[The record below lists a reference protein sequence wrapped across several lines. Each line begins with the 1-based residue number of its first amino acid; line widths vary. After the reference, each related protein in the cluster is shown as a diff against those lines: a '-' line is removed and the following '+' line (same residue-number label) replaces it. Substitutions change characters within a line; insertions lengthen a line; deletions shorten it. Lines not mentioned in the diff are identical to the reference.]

1 MGKKGMDGK
10 TFVRLIERELV
21 KKGIAK
27 GKFYEDCNLNSAMF
41 SAWRSGQ
48 YNPSPRNVQI
58 VSDYLGIDFEE
69 EPQEDNETIA
79 LRELLRD
86 RQDLRILLHSAK
98 DAPASSVYSLIA
110 QIEKM
115 KEDNNR

>member
-1 MGKKGMDGK
+1 MDGK
-10 TFVRLIERELV
+10 TFVKLIERQLV
-21 KKGIAK
+21 QQGIPK
-27 GKFYEDCNLNSAMF
+27 GKFYKDCNLNSAVF
-41 SAWRSGQ
+41 SGWRSGQ

-58 VSDYLGIDFEE
+58 ISEYLGIDFEE
-69 EPQEDNETIA
+69 ETIQEDGDTLA

-86 RQDLRILLHSAK
+86 RQDLRILLNSAK
-98 DAPASSVYSLIA
+98 DAPASSVYSLVA